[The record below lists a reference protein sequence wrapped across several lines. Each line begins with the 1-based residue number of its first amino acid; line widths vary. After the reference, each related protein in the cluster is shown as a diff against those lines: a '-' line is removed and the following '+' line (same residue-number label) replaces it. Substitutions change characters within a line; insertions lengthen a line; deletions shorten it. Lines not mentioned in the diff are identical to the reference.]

1 MAKTASAK
9 KSGGKAPS
17 KSEVLNAISQET
29 GLARK
34 DVSAVL
40 EALTAEIGK
49 HVGKKGPGV
58 FQIPGLIKIVRQN
71 VPAKPVAQER
81 SRSVQ
86 SRTVPRLPSQA
97 RIGQSQGPSAEEPQG
112 HGLTVPIRCVVV
124 S

>member
-71 VPAKPVAQER
+71 VPAKPGARTLPIRSIPDSSAITQPSPPR
-81 SRSVQ
+81 SKSRSE
-86 SRTVPRLPSQA
+86 R
-97 RIGQSQGPSAEEPQG
+97 
-112 HGLTVPIRCVVV
+112 
-124 S
+124 